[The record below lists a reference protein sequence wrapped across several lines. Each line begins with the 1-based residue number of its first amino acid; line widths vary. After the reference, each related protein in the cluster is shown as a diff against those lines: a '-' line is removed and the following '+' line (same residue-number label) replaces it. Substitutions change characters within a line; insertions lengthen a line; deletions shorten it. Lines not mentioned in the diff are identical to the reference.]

1 MSVSG
6 GGSLWTF
13 FFFFFT
19 IQFVYIVYR
28 ERDKAD
34 INSLGWSMVGAGGT
48 RTCVHPHVSP
58 PLYHCAMEADLY
70 WVDILCETVF
80 GCGDE

>member
-1 MSVSG
+1 MD
-6 GGSLWTF
+6 F
-13 FFFFFT
+13 FFLFFLPFNLFT
-19 IQFVYIVYR
+19 LFR

-48 RTCVHPHVSP
+48 RTCVHPHVSR
-58 PLYHCAMEADLY
+58 PLYHCAMEAHLY